1 MQTNHRTLS
10 QSISFLQQVITKGG
24 PETMEYDTLNQVFD
38 TLSYEYKTGGLKE
51 EEITILQNGFG
62 DESMQNTMHGHIKS
76 KPFGYAGDFI
86 IIDKIYREQVTE
98 DDRFSKWDIFW
109 NNHSAS
115 KAVRNRKDYFIKT
128 LTDRLSENSNMHLL
142 NVASGPARDLA
153 QLYETIDASTLKTVC
168 VEADKTAINYA
179 KSLNK
184 TNEEQ
189 IEFIHQNI
197 FRFNTNEKFDMVWSA
212 GLFDYFNDAI
222 FVKLIRKF
230 VGWTKS
236 GGEIIIGNFSNQN
249 PSRSYME
256 LIGDWFLQHRSEE
269 DLVQLALAAGVSKEN
284 IRVGAEMEGVNLFL
298 HITV

>member
-1 MQTNHRTLS
+1 MQTINRTLS
-10 QSISFLQQVITKGG
+10 QSINFLQQVITKGG

-38 TLSYEYKTGGLKE
+38 TLSYEYKTGRLKE
-51 EEITILQNGFG
+51 DEIALLQNGFG
-62 DESMQNTMHGHIKS
+62 DESLQNTMHGHIKS
-76 KPFGYAGDFI
+76 KPFGYAGDFM
-86 IIDKIYREQVTE
+86 IIDKIYKEQVTE
-98 DDRFSKWDIFW
+98 DDRFAKWDIFW

-128 LTDRLSENSNMHLL
+128 LTDRLSKNGNMQLL

-168 VEADKTAINYA
+168 VEADQTAIKYA
-179 KSLNK
+179 KNLNK

-197 FRFNTNEKFDMVWSA
+197 FRFNTAGKFDMVWSA

-230 VGWTKS
+230 VGWTKP

-256 LIGDWFLQHRSEE
+256 LIGDWFLQHRSED
-269 DLVQLALAAGVSKEN
+269 DLIQLALEAGVCREN